1 MPCIDG
7 IGHDPAQNARPDHL
21 AAGATVLGER
31 LRRLKK
37 SGAEEVYEDVT
48 LRHLLETTV
57 MILSSADAD
66 VA

>member
-1 MPCIDG
+1 
-7 IGHDPAQNARPDHL
+7 L
-21 AAGATVLGER
+21 GATVPGER

-66 VA
+66 VASHPHKVLALCGAGHLT

>member
-1 MPCIDG
+1 
-7 IGHDPAQNARPDHL
+7 L
-21 AAGATVLGER
+21 GATVLGER

-37 SGAEEVYEDVT
+37 SGAEGVYEDVT